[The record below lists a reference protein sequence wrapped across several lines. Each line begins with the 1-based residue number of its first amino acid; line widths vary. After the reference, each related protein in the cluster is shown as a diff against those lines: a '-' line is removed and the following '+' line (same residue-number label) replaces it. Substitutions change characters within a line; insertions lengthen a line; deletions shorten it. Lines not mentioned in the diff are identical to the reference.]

1 MLPAQLQKISP
12 HLTRMLPGVLL
23 GLGISFAHMGGGWQT
38 LEEVSYRVLFQAR
51 GARSWD
57 DRVVVIEIDDDS
69 LKKLGA
75 FPWSR
80 KRYQQLVEQLTPANP
95 SVIAFDILL
104 SEPSPDDTGFAKA
117 MDDYQHVVMPLA
129 WNQDQMPIFP
139 SPTLQKA
146 LIGMGHI
153 MTRSSSDGIARSL
166 KPKEQGVD
174 AFGIAIAQAHAMTQD
189 PVKLPLGDRPLWLNW
204 QGPASKVTRYSFSS
218 VLAREVPAS
227 AFTDKIVLIGMTTT
241 GSDALQMPFDSNLP
255 TSGVYFHVTVLNNIL
270 QNSFL
275 QVPGPIWIWGLVPLG
290 ALLSWGLSRWK
301 WGVQCAVV
309 VGSIGLWLGG
319 AVILMHLNVWIPVVA
334 PCLLLGGVGG
344 IAVVND
350 RLRMQAL
357 LQVRS
362 EFLAVMSHELRTP
375 LNGILGMTDLL
386 LARTELA
393 PQDRDY
399 IQTIDRSGEML
410 LGLINDVLDFAKI
423 DAGKLSLEVLPFDL
437 FDEVKLTIAL
447 LEAKAHAKAIGLQ
460 YRIQESIQT
469 TLQDDTQS
477 GSSSALLGDG
487 LRLRQ
492 VLLNLLGNAVKF
504 TDRGQVQLE
513 VTGSTRVSLPSN
525 PQHTNPQHTNPQHAH
540 SKSIYSITFRIIDS
554 GIGMSKP
561 QIDRLFQPFV
571 QADSSIQRRYGG
583 TGLGL
588 VISQQLVSQMGGQ
601 LQVTSELGVG
611 SVFEFTL
618 DFPIVPS
625 LIPATRPQVGVL
637 SQLDS
642 LNEFSESNTLSSG
655 NSVIRSSLKMLLA
668 EDNLINQK
676 VILLQLA
683 QLGYYADV
691 VTDGEAVLTQI
702 KLQSY
707 DLILMDVQMPKLDG
721 LAVTQRIRSSQ
732 DENQNINI
740 MAMTANTSEA
750 AIKACLDAGM
760 NDVLGKPLRLGDLNA
775 KLQSISSGLSK
786 LSVASNRMTSPEELM
801 TSDVTL
807 ISSPEA
813 SALSLPKQDWE
824 EAWKALM
831 QVTLDNRPL
840 AIELLQLAVHENHT
854 RVLHLHTAHAQKDY
868 EKLRAIAHQIRGSH
882 GNLGL
887 SVLTALAE
895 ELENCT
901 SHQAMNNPKTI
912 PIHSDDHSA
921 DHSDDRQAAEINR
934 ILAAI
939 AIAIQDLETFVTE
952 KFPGAKIVN

>member
-1 MLPAQLQKISP
+1 MLSAQLQKMSP
-12 HLTRMLPGVLL
+12 NLTRMLPGVLL
-23 GLGISFAHMGGGWQT
+23 GLFLGLAHIGGVWQT

-57 DRVVVIEIDDDS
+57 DRVVVIEIDDNS

-80 KRYQQLVEQLTPANP
+80 TRYQQLIEQLTPANP

-104 SEPSPDDTGFAKA
+104 SESSRDDAGLAKA
-117 MDDYQHVVMPLA
+117 MDEHQRVVMPLA

-139 SPTLQKA
+139 SPALQKSVM
-146 LIGMGHI
+146 GMGHI

-174 AFGIAIAQAHAMTQD
+174 AFGIAIAQAHAITQD
-189 PVKLPLGDRPLWLNW
+189 SVKLPLVDRPLWLNW
-204 QGPASKVTRYSFSS
+204 QGPTSKITRYSFSS

-241 GSDALQMPFDSNLP
+241 GADALQTPFDRNLP
-255 TSGVYFHVTVLNNIL
+255 SSGVYFHVTVLNNIL
-270 QNSFL
+270 QNTFL
-275 QVPGPIWIWGLVPLG
+275 QVPGPVWIWGLLPLG
-290 ALLSWGLSRWK
+290 ALLSWGLSRWQ

-309 VGSIGLWLGG
+309 VGAIGLWVGG
-319 AVILMHLNVWIPVVA
+319 AVVLMHLNVWIPVVA

-386 LARTELA
+386 LARTGLES
-393 PQDRDY
+393 QDRDY

-423 DAGKLSLEVLPFDL
+423 DAGKLSLEAVPFDL
-437 FDEVKLTIAL
+437 LDEVKLTIAL
-447 LEAKAHAKAIGLQ
+447 LDAKAHAKAIGLQ
-460 YRIQESIQT
+460 YSIQDSIQT
-469 TLQDDTQS
+469 TLQKNLQS

-504 TDRGQVQLE
+504 TDRGQVRLE
-513 VTGSTRVSLPSN
+513 VTGSTSVSPHANLQQTK
-525 PQHTNPQHTNPQHAH
+525 PQQTKPQPTHPNI
-540 SKSIYSITFRIIDS
+540 IYSITFRVIDS
-554 GIGMSKP
+554 GIGLSKP

-588 VISQQLVSQMGGQ
+588 VISQQLVNQMGGQ
-601 LQVTSELGVG
+601 LQVTSTLGAG
-611 SVFEFTL
+611 SVFSFTL

-625 LIPATRPQVGVL
+625 STLADRSQDRYVGNKSSEL
-637 SQLDS
+637 SELD
-642 LNEFSESNTLSSG
+642 TLSRR
-655 NSVIRSSLKMLLA
+655 NCVNRSPLKMLLA

-676 VILLQLA
+676 VILLQLV
-683 QLGYYADV
+683 QLGYHADV

-702 KLQSY
+702 KLQPY

-721 LAVTQRIRSSQ
+721 LAVTQRIRSTH
-732 DENQNINI
+732 DENQNIHI
-740 MAMTANTSEA
+740 MAMTANTSETA
-750 AIKACLDAGM
+750 VKACLDAGM

-775 KLQSISSGLSK
+775 KLQSISPELSR
-786 LSVASNRMTSPEELM
+786 LSVPPNVLVSPERFTVPDEALTPSLEL
-801 TSDVTL
+801 
-807 ISSPEA
+807 
-813 SALSLPKQDWE
+813 SASLPPKQNWE
-824 EAWKALM
+824 DAWKALM

-840 AIELLQLAVHENHT
+840 AIELLQLAVHENHA
-854 RVLHLHTAHAQKDY
+854 RILNLHTAQAQKDY
-868 EKLRAIAHQIRGSH
+868 GMLRSIAHQIRGSH

-887 SVLTALAE
+887 SVLTALAA
-895 ELENCT
+895 ELESCATDQSMDSSNGP
-901 SHQAMNNPKTI
+901 S
-912 PIHSDDHSA
+912 IHSA
-921 DHSDDRQAAEINR
+921 DRQAAEIHR
-934 ILAAI
+934 ILAAMT
-939 AIAIQDLETFVTE
+939 IAIQDLETFVTE
-952 KFPGAKIVN
+952 KFPGAKIVE

>member
-1 MLPAQLQKISP
+1 MVSAPMLPAPLQKISP

-23 GLGISFAHMGGGWQT
+23 GLGLSLAHMGGVWQT
-38 LEEVSYRVLFQAR
+38 LEDVSYRVLFKVR

-104 SEPSPDDTGFAKA
+104 SEPSREDTGLAKA
-117 MDDYQHVVMPLA
+117 MDDYQRVVMPLA

-166 KPKEQGVD
+166 RPEEQGVD
-174 AFGIAIAQAHAMTQD
+174 AFGIAIAEAHAITQD
-189 PVKLPLGDRPLWLNW
+189 SVKLPPIDRPLWLNW

-218 VLAREVPAS
+218 VLAREIPAS

-270 QNSFL
+270 QNRFL
-275 QVPGPIWIWGLVPLG
+275 QVPGPVWIWGLIPLG
-290 ALLSWGLSRWK
+290 SLLSWGLSRWQ

-309 VGSIGLWLGG
+309 VGSIGLWVSG
-319 AVILMHLNVWIPVVA
+319 AVALMHLNVWIPVVA

-350 RLRMQAL
+350 RMRMQAL

-386 LARTELA
+386 LAQTELA

-447 LEAKAHAKAIGLQ
+447 LESKAHAKAIGLQ
-460 YRIQESIQT
+460 YSIQESIQIA
-469 TLQDDTQS
+469 LQENTQS

-487 LRLRQ
+487 LRVRQ

-513 VTGSTRVSLPSN
+513 ITGSTNVSLPSN
-525 PQHTNPQHTNPQHAH
+525 PQQTNPQQTH
-540 SKSIYSITFRIIDS
+540 SKPIYSITFRVIDS
-554 GIGMSKP
+554 GIGMSKS

-588 VISQQLVSQMGGQ
+588 VISQQLVNQMGGQ

-625 LIPATRPQVGVL
+625 SVLVARPQAGKL
-637 SQLDS
+637 SQSD
-642 LNEFSESNTLSSG
+642 ESNTLSSG
-655 NSVIRSSLKMLLA
+655 NSVTRSSLKMLLA

-683 QLGYYADV
+683 QLGYHADV

-702 KLQSY
+702 RLQSY

-750 AIKACLDAGM
+750 AIKACRDAGM
-760 NDVLGKPLRLGDLNA
+760 NDVLGKPLRLGDLNT
-775 KLQSISSGLSK
+775 KLQSISSELSR
-786 LSVASNRMTSPEELM
+786 LSLASDKIISPEESIA
-801 TSDVTL
+801 SDIGLT
-807 ISSPEA
+807 SSPE
-813 SALSLPKQDWE
+813 SSPLSPPKQDWD

-840 AIELLQLAVHENHT
+840 AIELLQLAVHENRT
-854 RVLHLHTAHAQKDY
+854 RVIHLSTAHAEKDY
-868 EKLRAIAHQIRGSH
+868 EKLRSIAHQIRGSH

-901 SHQAMNNPKTI
+901 THQSINNPKTR
-912 PIHSDDHSA
+912 PIHSDDL
-921 DHSDDRQAAEINR
+921 SDDRQAAEINR